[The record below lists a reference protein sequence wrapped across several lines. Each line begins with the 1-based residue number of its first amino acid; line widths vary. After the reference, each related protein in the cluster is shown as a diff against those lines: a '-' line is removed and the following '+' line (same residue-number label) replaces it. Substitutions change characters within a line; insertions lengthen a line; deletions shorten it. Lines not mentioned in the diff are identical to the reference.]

1 MPYLYELGYGTY
13 EESEYSQIQH
23 EKEFT
28 QEEFENMV
36 FQCVVKAAKE
46 AHEESVNDFNS
57 PESKR
62 EKAEGACF
70 NRKNGDE
77 FMYEICIESLMYM
90 RNSDLSY
97 QSLHERVTE
106 LMVKDFGF
114 IMAHKTAT
122 VSFFGWADLAD
133 ENDWGQS
140 EYEPNRTASRMVR
153 EQVCE
158 RPRYY
163 CPEKRE
169 MLAKRE
175 DMLKLDREKVYAE
188 DRALIES
195 LGVTYVPYDDP
206 VAVAKRQELEE
217 SEKGW

>member
-36 FQCVVKAAKE
+36 LKCVVKAAKE
-46 AHEESVNDFNS
+46 AHDESVNDFNS
-57 PESKR
+57 PESKK

-77 FMYEICIESLMYM
+77 FMYEICIESLMHM
-90 RNSDLSY
+90 HDASLTY
-97 QSLHERVTE
+97 QSLHDRVTE
-106 LMVKDFGF
+106 LMIEDFGF

-122 VSFFGWADLAD
+122 IVFSGWPDLAD
-133 ENDWGQS
+133 ENDWDQS
-140 EYEPNRTASRMVR
+140 EHEPNRTASRMVR

-158 RPRYY
+158 RSRHN
-163 CPEKRE
+163 PERRERLDKR
-169 MLAKRE
+169 A
-175 DMLKLDREKVYAE
+175 DMLKLDPEKVYAE

-206 VAVAKRQELEE
+206 VAVAKRQELEDR
-217 SEKGW
+217 GW